1 MANTFKTTTWM
12 AKETLRHLEN
22 SNTFSKY
29 VNKHYAPEFTKADFR
44 PGTSISIPKPAR
56 FAVTSG
62 ATASFPDI
70 TEDSVSLTV
79 AQYNASFAP
88 TSVEMTTSVSKEQFS
103 ERYLKPMAVALASQ
117 IDKDGLDVVRTSVA
131 NSAGTPGTTPS
142 ALSTYLTA
150 KAIALEHGMP
160 VDDLLS
166 IIVNPAAE
174 ASIVDALKG
183 VFHSSSEIERQY
195 KEGKMGMSIG
205 AKWSMDQLV
214 ASHTGG
220 QLGGAAPLVNGAVS
234 SGSSVVTD
242 AWTAG
247 AANRLKAG
255 DIVTFGAASTGV
267 FAVNPITKQSTG
279 RLQQFVVTADA
290 ASDGSGNLTMTVS
303 PAIVSSGTTQ
313 NVSQAIPDNA
323 TVNVLH
329 SASAVYTHNV
339 LFHRDAFTLA
349 CIPMQTYGGLD
360 KCAVEYDPDTGIA
373 IRFTQGMDVTND
385 KLLVRAD
392 VLYGWAATRPEW
404 ACRVAG

>member
-29 VNKHYAPEFTKADFR
+29 VNKHYAKEFQGTDFR

-88 TSVEMTTSVSKEQFS
+88 TSVEMTVSVSKEQFS

-117 IDKDGLDVVRTSVA
+117 IDKDGLDLVRTTVSNA
-131 NSAGTPGTTPS
+131 AGTVGTTPA

-183 VFHSSSEIERQY
+183 LFQSSSDIEQQY
-195 KEGKMGMSIG
+195 KRGKMGLAIG

-220 QLGGAAPLVNGAVS
+220 QLGGTPLVNGAVS

-242 AWTAG
+242 AWTSAV
-247 AANRLKAG
+247 ANRLKAG
-255 DIVTFGAASTGV
+255 DIVTFGAGATGV

-290 ASDGSGNLTMTVS
+290 ASDGTGNLTMTVS

-329 SASAVYTHNV
+329 GASAVYTHNV

-373 IRFTQGMDVTND
+373 IRFTQGMDVPND

-404 ACRVAG
+404 ASQVVG